1 MNLSET
7 ILNRKSVRAFLPDP
21 VSRSVVSEI
30 VELARWSPSW
40 GNTQPWEIIVADG
53 EKTRRLGEAFVTE
66 GMKKTAPR
74 PDIPMPFEFSGVY
87 KDRYMNLGR
96 NLLNS
101 MGIEREDKEARLKH
115 YLNMYTF
122 FGAPTVIYLAVD
134 GELNVPYACLDIGSI
149 GVTMCYAAMGY
160 GLGTIFLAASVHFP
174 DIAREILDIPHN
186 KKLVIGIAM
195 GYPDKSRPAAT
206 FRSDRASGDNICRF
220 A

>member
-1 MNLSET
+1 MNLSDS

-21 VSRSVVSEI
+21 VSRSTVSEI

-53 EKTRRLGEAFVTE
+53 AKAKRLGEAFETE
-66 GMKKTAPR
+66 GRKKTAPR
-74 PDIPMPFEFSGVY
+74 PDITMPFEFAGVY
-87 KDRYMNLGR
+87 RDRYMDLGR

-101 MGIEREDKEARLKH
+101 MGIERDDKEARLNH

-122 FGAPTVIYLAVD
+122 FGAPTVIYLVID
-134 GELNVPYACLDIGSI
+134 EGLNVPYACLDIGSI
-149 GVTMCYAAMGY
+149 GVTMCYAAMEY

-174 DIAREILDIPHN
+174 DIVRKILDIPQN
-186 KKLVIGIAM
+186 KKLIIGIAI
-195 GYPDKSRPAAT
+195 GYPDKSRPAAI
-206 FRSDRASGDNICRF
+206 FRSDRASIDDICRF